1 MNAPDDFYKLS
12 EYFYNSE
19 MMKMMMTMMID
30 EDADDDEDEDDDDDD
45 VFTEQKVQGKAEPEY

>member
-1 MNAPDDFYKLS
+1 
-12 EYFYNSE
+12 
-19 MMKMMMTMMID
+19 MID

>member
-30 EDADDDEDEDDDDDD
+30 EDADDDEDEDDD